1 MSRKWE
7 RMVEK
12 NRKVTN
18 KQRLKQGK
26 LLITDVNKEA
36 MQHFLGRSWFLA
48 LICIALSLFFTAS
61 YGSFSKQDAMTK
73 FVTVAYLG
81 LGLFIY
87 FVRRPRLSIGK
98 TTLSSRRF
106 SRDVSLSPSDIE
118 DITLQSGGVI
128 IKLKHKRSRWVFS
141 RLMHRFDVK
150 SMSATIKE
158 YAAVHGIAL
167 IDHTKGE

>member
-48 LICIALSLFFTAS
+48 LICIGLSLFFTAA
-61 YGSFSKQDAMTK
+61 YGSFFKQDAMTK
-73 FVTVAYLG
+73 FVTVAYFA

-106 SRDVSLSPSDIE
+106 SRDVSLSPSQIE
-118 DITLQSGGVI
+118 DITLQQGNVI
-128 IKLKHKRSRWVFS
+128 IQLKHKKSRWIFS
-141 RLMHRFDVK
+141 RIMHRFDIK
-150 SMSATIKE
+150 SMSDKIKE
-158 YAAVHGIAL
+158 YAAVHGITL